1 MSLFCSFGAN
11 AEVLIDDLSL
21 LSPEQVVVQYNG
33 GRYDRRTGQMQYV
46 ATYTNVSGE
55 ELKGPFYLEIA
66 DISSTRV
73 TVVNPS
79 DTTSAGNA
87 VFVSDTD
94 TLEDGLTIEF
104 SVIFSGRDR
113 ISYSSNAYNEKTIVL
128 IDSDN
133 DGVYDHEDECPN
145 TPSGT
150 LVAANGCMP
159 LNTEPT
165 VTIDSPVTLSTF
177 GHSPVLVT
185 GTVSE
190 DVTTL
195 TLNGIALT
203 PASGQFEAQVALTEG
218 HNVIVARTV
227 DTNNNVETAS
237 ITVSLDLTPPY
248 VTLESHEDGDVVYT
262 DKITVTGL
270 VNDIVRGTVESTQA
284 NVKANGQVGEVSNR
298 SYVVKDVPLE
308 VGDNVIEVSASDQV
322 GNTDKISFNI
332 EYKLPIGKKIELN
345 SGQDQSAPIGDLLSE
360 PLSVKVSDDS
370 GNPLAN
376 EAVIF
381 RVTQGAG
388 LVAYGDSNEGRAVVV
403 DTDAEG
409 IASTKF
415 GIGARVGKANHK
427 VSAKV
432 VGFDG
437 AVSFV
442 ASGLAKIGDKIS
454 VNSGNNQ
461 RGIIGQPLPSPFV
474 VAVTDIGSNV
484 VSGARVKFEVLVGG
498 GVLQNGKGT
507 YETTTDSDGR
517 ASAILTLGQLHGLDA
532 QRVNVTLIDAPEGET
547 LTAGFL
553 ASGFEAADPADTTI
567 SGVVLSNQDE
577 PLEGVTVR
585 VDGTTRES
593 KTDGQ
598 GRFEIDSVP
607 VGPVH
612 LIADGSTVKGTGEY
626 PALSY
631 RIVTIAGVENPLSS
645 PIYMVKLNLDNAVY
659 AGKEDVSLTLEKF
672 PGFKL
677 DIAKDSVTF
686 PDGSREGFVSVTPVN
701 AAAVPMAPPN
711 GMQPQ
716 FIVTIQPTGTQFYPP
731 AKLTLPNVDGH
742 SPGAQVEMYSFDHD
756 LEEFVA
762 IGLGTVTEDG
772 SLVESNPGVGVVK
785 AGWHCGSQPGG
796 SGCCENKKKTCDYCS
811 NKVGSCPGTCEF
823 VPDRIAEVQTP
834 GNCQKEYCGP
844 SKEDNSDIP
853 TNDVVGDCKKP
864 GCEAGSATEIADP
877 NDIKEEDKECKEC
890 SGLEL
895 TSKLDGTA
903 VSGEICQECQGG
915 AVKNK
920 PNGTEIEGEVCK
932 ECSSGKVANVE
943 DGVAPEASN
952 LCKVCKGGKLINKV
966 DPENFKP
973 ISDGPNLSLDLDRA
987 KPLTSAIEAG
997 LKKMGINAS
1006 ASLGASVSY
1015 KAGPCCNPSDGILVE
1030 EAVTEAKGNLSL
1042 DVKAEGRIPGL
1053 SRGFSE
1059 VGFDVGGFT
1068 GSVDFGIGVKASIA
1082 LKFNGEFGQRYE
1094 SCVNDGEDCAFGQLS
1109 VNFSPALSPFAEAIV
1124 CLAYDVFGVS
1134 IDGCAGV
1141 DGIISLTSGVSYS
1154 KSMNV
1159 GSCTIGSSGGG
1170 KIDDVAVTGEIKI
1183 ILGSDDFGV
1192 SMGKVILLNGFDI

>member
-1 MSLFCSFGAN
+1 MPGLKITEILHSLLFVLLMSLFCSFGAN

-532 QRVNVTLIDAPEGET
+532 QRVNVTLIDAPEGDT

-877 NDIKEEDKECKEC
+877 SDIKEEDKECNEC

-895 TSKLDGTA
+895 TNKPDGTPIKDD
-903 VSGEICQECQGG
+903 VCQECQGG
-915 AVKNK
+915 VKVKAYDDQWSSIGGAFTSNPGIDIIANK
-920 PNGTEIEGEVCK
+920 LNRALAAARIKDSVTLTPSAGATIKTRDCCEQSTGVVEDGETEIEGSVTV
-932 ECSSGKVANVE
+932 G
-943 DGVAPEASN
+943 
-952 LCKVCKGGKLINKV
+952 
-966 DPENFKP
+966 
-973 ISDGPNLSLDLDRA
+973 LDLPDIPIWGPPTISREVDFGVVIVDIDFEFGIKVKSTIA
-987 KPLTSAIEAG
+987 LQISGGQRMNMCKLEDCYYANLDTQFSLSPTAIAEAIVCAETLWTSRSCGGVSVTPASLAITFKAG
-997 LKKMGINAS
+997 VGVNRSSCNSGVTGTIDLAEIKFIAS
-1006 ASLGASVSY
+1006 ASLGV
-1015 KAGPCCNPSDGILVE
+1015 P
-1030 EAVTEAKGNLSL
+1030 
-1042 DVKAEGRIPGL
+1042 
-1053 SRGFSE
+1053 
-1059 VGFDVGGFT
+1059 
-1068 GSVDFGIGVKASIA
+1068 
-1082 LKFNGEFGQRYE
+1082 
-1094 SCVNDGEDCAFGQLS
+1094 
-1109 VNFSPALSPFAEAIV
+1109 
-1124 CLAYDVFGVS
+1124 
-1134 IDGCAGV
+1134 
-1141 DGIISLTSGVSYS
+1141 
-1154 KSMNV
+1154 
-1159 GSCTIGSSGGG
+1159 GSSGFVYEKVLYSGG
-1170 KIDDVAVTGEIKI
+1170 T
-1183 ILGSDDFGV
+1183 F
-1192 SMGKVILLNGFDI
+1192 